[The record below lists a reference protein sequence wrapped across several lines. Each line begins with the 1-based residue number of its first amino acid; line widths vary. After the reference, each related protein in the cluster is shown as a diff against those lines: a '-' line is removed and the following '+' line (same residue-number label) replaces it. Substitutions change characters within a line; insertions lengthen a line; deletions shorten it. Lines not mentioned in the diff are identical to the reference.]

1 MRLLSY
7 GLLLAVSLLPSVCA
21 SAEITPAPPTNAAQT
36 LTITGRIA
44 NGTAGGD
51 VLPNAR
57 VTLFI
62 QTPNQI
68 DQRQTTADAAG
79 AFAFTDVPRLADAS
93 YLAAV
98 AYRERVF
105 SSLPASAGDAPTL
118 DLPVT
123 IYELTE
129 DPAVLA
135 ITSVTA
141 RITAIGQQMEVQ
153 QTFVLRNGS
162 DRAYTTSQETG
173 DNRFLS
179 VVVSLPPGAQ
189 ALGFDVPTR
198 YVVDEAQFAVAD
210 TLPVLPGSS
219 HVLTLSYLLPYDA
232 GGAVIEQPLHYRLD
246 GDLRLLTWPDS
257 LRLTSQQV
265 AETGT
270 DAIEGRSYRVFAG
283 ALKLPE
289 GGVLRCTLAGA
300 GAPAAAQVQTRPTA
314 SDDGALPLAVIAAGL
329 IAAGGLLL
337 LRLRGRADREAQI
350 DALARQIAALDAQH
364 KAGQLNHD
372 LWHRQR
378 NTLQAQLSALL
389 GKDGDDED

>member
-1 MRLLSY
+1 MRLLGY
-7 GLLLAVSLLPSVCA
+7 GLLLAVSLLLPA
-21 SAEITPAPPTNAAQT
+21 YAGAETAPTPAADAAQT

-44 NGTAGGD
+44 NGTAGGG
-51 VLPNAR
+51 VLPDAR

-62 QTPNQI
+62 QTPSQI
-68 DQRQTTADAAG
+68 DRRQTTADAAG
-79 AFAFTDVPRLADAS
+79 AFEFADVPRLVDAG
-93 YLAAV
+93 YVAVV
-98 AYRERVF
+98 AYRERAF
-105 SSLPASAGDAPTL
+105 SSPPAGAGDASTL
-118 DLPVT
+118 DLPLT

-129 DPAVLA
+129 DPATLA
-135 ITSVTA
+135 ITGVTA
-141 RITAIGQQMEVQ
+141 RITAIGKQMEVQ

-173 DNRFLS
+173 DGRFLS

-189 ALGFDVPTR
+189 VLGFDVPTR
-198 YVVDEAQFAVAD
+198 YIVDEARFAVAD
-210 TLPVLPGSS
+210 TLPVLPGRD

-232 GGAVIEQPLHYRLD
+232 AGAVIEQPLHYRLD

-270 DAIEGRSYRVFAG
+270 DAIEGRSYRVFTG
-283 ALKLPE
+283 ALNLPE
-289 GGVLRCTLAGA
+289 AGVLRYSLAGA
-300 GAPAAAQVQTRPTA
+300 GAPAAAQVQTSQTV
-314 SDDGALPLAVIAAGL
+314 DGGGALPLAVIAAGL
-329 IAAGGLLL
+329 ITAAGLLL
-337 LRLRGRADREAQI
+337 RRRGRAGREAQI

-378 NTLQAQLSALL
+378 GALQAQLSALL
-389 GKDGDDED
+389 GKDSDDEE